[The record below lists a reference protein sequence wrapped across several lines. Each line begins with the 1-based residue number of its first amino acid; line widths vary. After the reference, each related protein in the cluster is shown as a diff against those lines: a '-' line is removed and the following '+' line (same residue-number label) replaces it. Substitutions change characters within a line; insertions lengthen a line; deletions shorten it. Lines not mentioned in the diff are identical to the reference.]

1 MSINAPSN
9 NIIQLI
15 PETIS
20 PVRMTVKDK
29 FLENLIPNTLLAFST
44 IPAECLAVRRI
55 LSLLGN
61 QAKLPYLST
70 IRILGTRKLFSGSFS
85 RLSYCLTGIFATL
98 QGLDYFGADAKGL
111 FFTAVVKNII
121 LPLSL
126 LANARQGCLSLSK
139 TFHFVAK
146 SSIDPVVHSSF
157 FLRNLLSNYC
167 LLPGFIVRD
176 HCYQVMGKSD
186 SKIPIILGITVSSI
200 TSGVMN
206 SFLKPFFTGKYTG
219 VMRLKTAI
227 KLPALIP
234 LIGRETASAILI
246 FANSSPRE

>member
-1 MSINAPSN
+1 MSINSPFN
-9 NIIQLI
+9 NDLNPLPQS
-15 PETIS
+15 IS

-29 FLENLIPNTLLAFST
+29 FLKNLIPNSLLAFST

-55 LSLLGN
+55 LTFLDN
-61 QAKLPYLST
+61 KARLPYLST
-70 IRILGTRKLFSGSFS
+70 IKNLGMRKLFSGSLS

-98 QGLDYFGADAKGL
+98 QGLEYFGADCKGV
-111 FFTAVVKNII
+111 FYTAAVKNII

-146 SSIDPVVHSSF
+146 GSVDPVVHSSF
-157 FLRNLLSNYC
+157 FLRNLLSNSC

-176 HCYQVMGKSD
+176 HCYQIMGKSD
-186 SKIPIILGITVSSI
+186 SKIPTILGITVSSI
-200 TSGVMN
+200 TSGLMN

-219 VMRLKTAI
+219 AMRLKTAI